1 MKYYT
6 VKEVAEILEKSEEQ
20 VRRYIRR
27 NELAATMCS
36 KKEGYYISQD
46 AIDLFYMTHYL
57 GKSTYRENTG
67 LLTLKKNL
75 VKKIDYYQKM
85 VELIDAVVE
94 INTKNL
100 RKGD

>member
-20 VRRYIRR
+20 VRRHIRSGK
-27 NELAATMCS
+27 LIATMCS

-46 AIDLFYMTHYL
+46 ALDLFYMTHYL

-67 LLTLKKNL
+67 FLTLKKNL
-75 VKKIDYYQKM
+75 MKKIDYYQKM
-85 VELIDAVVE
+85 IELIDAIVE
-94 INTKNL
+94 LNTNDL
-100 RKGD
+100 RKGE